1 LATFC
6 LATYLEKTAFSNDE
20 LRTYLSKARTAT
32 RIEVDINAYI
42 QDLRESICV
51 LILDGL
57 ECRFIHRSFQEYFAA
72 VYLSQADDRL
82 LRRVL
87 ERPVFQNWLLWFESD
102 MLIEMLFAI
111 NPGTL
116 ERNWLLSKLQELKGL
131 TAGDTPDAR
140 CIAYIAIVVD

>member
-1 LATFC
+1 MATCC

-57 ECRFIHRSFQEYFAA
+57 THVANTRYAA
-72 VYLSQADDRL
+72 ESYVAHLPSSQFRTRGSAIPHDDAATKRVRAVLSPTD
-82 LRRVL
+82 
-87 ERPVFQNWLLWFESD
+87 PLWD
-102 MLIEMLFAI
+102 
-111 NPGTL
+111 
-116 ERNWLLSKLQELKGL
+116 
-131 TAGDTPDAR
+131 
-140 CIAYIAIVVD
+140 V